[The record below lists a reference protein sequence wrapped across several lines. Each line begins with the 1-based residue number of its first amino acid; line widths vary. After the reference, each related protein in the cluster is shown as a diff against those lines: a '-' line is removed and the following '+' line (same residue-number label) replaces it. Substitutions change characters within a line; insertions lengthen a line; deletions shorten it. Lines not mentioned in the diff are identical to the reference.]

1 MKWVNDLKVR
11 LGYGVTGNNGFGNG
25 YTTRMYK
32 ANDMWPTNGIWQPGY
47 GSVRNVNPDLKWEE
61 KSELN
66 FGLDFSLFDD
76 RLWGKFDVYHR
87 KVDDMLYSVNAPM
100 PPMVHDKIMKNIGS
114 LENKG
119 WEFELGGDI
128 VRRKDFRYSSSLRLS
143 HNKSK
148 INNMGDDGFFLDQV
162 TFPSPG
168 NPGTAVRL
176 QNGRRDRPV
185 LRLQVCRARRGRQVD
200 DLRQE

>member
-1 MKWVNDLKVR
+1 M
-11 LGYGVTGNNGFGNG
+11 
-25 YTTRMYK
+25 
-32 ANDMWPTNGIWQPGY
+32 
-47 GSVRNVNPDLKWEE
+47 
-61 KSELN
+61 
-66 FGLDFSLFDD
+66 FDD